1 MPKKQ
6 ENVPIW
12 DPFIRIF
19 HWSIVLAYV
28 GAWASAEE
36 GPQLHDQLG
45 YFILVLLGL
54 RLAWGL
60 IGTRHAKFSEF
71 VRTPQNTLSYLRSIR
86 SGRPQHYLGHNPAGG
101 WMVIAM
107 LLCLAGTAASGIL
120 IAGGAETWEDLHEA
134 LAGLSLLLIAMHLA
148 GVLVASVLH
157 RENLLKAMLTGNKI
171 RRNADV

>member
-6 ENVPIW
+6 EHIQIW
-12 DPFIRIF
+12 DAFVRIF

-36 GPQLHDQLG
+36 WPTLHEQLG

-54 RLAWGL
+54 RLVWGL
-60 IGTRHAKFSEF
+60 IGTRQARFCEF
-71 VRTPQNTLSYLRSIR
+71 VRSPRNTLSYLRSLK

-107 LLCLAGTAASGIL
+107 LICLAGTAASGIL
-120 IAGGAETWEDLHEA
+120 IAGGAEAWEDLHEG

-148 GVLVASVLH
+148 GVLLASLLH
-157 RENLLKAMLTGNKI
+157 RENLVKAMLTGNKM